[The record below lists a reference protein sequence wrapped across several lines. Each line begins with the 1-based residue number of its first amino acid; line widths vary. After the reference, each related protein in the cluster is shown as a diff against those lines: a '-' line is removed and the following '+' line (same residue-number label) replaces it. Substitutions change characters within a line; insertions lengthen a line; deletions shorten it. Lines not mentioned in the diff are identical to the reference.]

1 MDGLTEKRKQ
11 ELQVL
16 AKRLGVAFHDISLLH
31 TALVHTSYANEA
43 PGRVANNERLEFL
56 GDAVL
61 ELASS
66 TYLYT
71 HFPKLPEGEL
81 TRTRASIV
89 CSASLAKIAAR
100 LGLGDYLLLGH
111 GEEMSGGRTRTT
123 NLEDTFEA
131 VLGAVYLDQG
141 WDVARDYAMREL
153 APEFDGVQRGE
164 LIKDY
169 KTTLQELI
177 QKDPT
182 AVIEYVEL
190 EATGPDHCKHYVF
203 AVTVNGKEQGRGE
216 GPSKKEAEQG
226 AAKAALARLQASPLG
241 GGAERMRGG
250 EGNVKHEPVNRG
262 RK

>member
-11 ELQVL
+11 ELFAL

-141 WDVARDYAMREL
+141 WEAAQAYVVRQL
-153 APEFDGVQRGE
+153 RGE
-164 LIKDY
+164 FENAEHGAILKDY
-169 KTTLQELI
+169 KTILQEI
-177 QKDPT
+177 VFRKEGQSI
-182 AVIEYVEL
+182 AYEL
-190 EATGPDHCKHYVF
+190 VSESGPDHAKEFTFRVR
-203 AVTVNGKEQGRGE
+203 VTGKVMGE
-216 GPSKKEAEQG
+216 GTGHSKKEAEQH
-226 AAKAALARLQASPLG
+226 AARRALEKIAPHTQKKR
-241 GGAERMRGG
+241 
-250 EGNVKHEPVNRG
+250 
-262 RK
+262 

>member
-11 ELQVL
+11 ELLVL
-16 AKRLGVAFHDISLLH
+16 AQRLGVTFHDIRLLH

-43 PGRVANNERLEFL
+43 PGHVMNNERLEFL

-141 WDVARDYAMREL
+141 WAVAKGYALREL
-153 APEFDGVQRGE
+153 APEFAGVQRGE
-164 LIKDY
+164 IIKDY
-169 KTTLQELI
+169 KTTFQELV
-177 QKDPT
+177 QKDPS
-182 AVIEYVEL
+182 AIIEYVEL
-190 EATGPDHCKHYVF
+190 EATGPDHLKHYVF
-203 AVTVNGKEQGRGE
+203 AVNVNGKEQGRGA
-216 GPSKKEAEQG
+216 GASKKEAEQG
-226 AAKAALARLQASPLG
+226 AAKAAL
-241 GGAERMRGG
+241 
-250 EGNVKHEPVNRG
+250 G
-262 RK
+262 RWKKRK

>member
-1 MDGLTEKRKQ
+1 MDGLTEKRRQ
-11 ELQVL
+11 ELQAL
-16 AKRLGVAFHDISLLH
+16 AKRLGVTFHDIGLLH

-43 PGRVANNERLEFL
+43 PGHVKNNERLEFL

-100 LGLGDYLLLGH
+100 LGLGDFLLLGH

-141 WDVARDYAMREL
+141 WEAARDYALREL
-153 APEFDGVQRGE
+153 APEFAGAQRGE
-164 LIKDY
+164 AIKDY
-169 KTTLQELI
+169 KTTFQELV
-177 QKDPT
+177 QKDPD
-182 AVIEYVEL
+182 AVIAYVEL
-190 EATGPDHCKHYVF
+190 EETGPDHRKHYVF
-203 AVTVNGKEQGRGE
+203 AVTVDGKEQGRGS
-216 GPSKKEAEQG
+216 GASKKEAEQG
-226 AAKAALARLQASPLG
+226 AAKAALAQWTRF
-241 GGAERMRGG
+241 
-250 EGNVKHEPVNRG
+250 K
-262 RK
+262 KK